1 MHQTYNRTI
10 DGNIICG
17 SYALKVIER
26 QANVCAAAFLMP
38 AELIRKIYK
47 KRLDNNYF
55 ARFDY
60 MSMKNLIR
68 NMAVD
73 FNVSKQAMSY
83 RLQNLGLID
92 EYEENLL

>member
-1 MHQTYNRTI
+1 
-10 DGNIICG
+10 
-17 SYALKVIER
+17 
-26 QANVCAAAFLMP
+26 
-38 AELIRKIYK
+38 
-47 KRLDNNYF
+47 
-55 ARFDY
+55 
-60 MSMKNLIR
+60 MKNLIR